1 MPKKKYTIV
10 KSDLLFARRWIDNK
24 FNAKDYKS
32 FSVYM
37 RNRQCVDFALQEY
50 QEVDFRATTKLN
62 EWCEKFLT
70 SKDWSKLKTSI
81 RAGRNRKDKGNRKS
95 IDIDFEAWCKLSA
108 ISDSESLTISEIIN
122 KYLNKQYLVAL
133 ESDAKLQTTIFD

>member
-10 KSDLLFARRWIDNK
+10 KSDLIFVRRWIDNK
-24 FNAKDYKS
+24 FNANDYKS
-32 FSVYM
+32 FNNHM
-37 RNRQCVDFALQEY
+37 RNRQCIDVALEEY
-50 QEVDFRATTKLN
+50 KKVDFRATVKLN

-81 RAGRNRKDKGNRKS
+81 RAGRNRKDKGKRKS

-108 ISDSESLTISEIIN
+108 ISDSEGLTNSQIIN